1 MLVTKRIPFFIT
13 GQESWVTPVI
23 PDIHRYW

>member
-1 MLVTKRIPFFIT
+1 MKKGASFFIT
-13 GQESWVTPVI
+13 GQESWVTLVI